1 MKFNK
6 CVRCGSFFASDNN
19 VCPNCQSKDEIDKL
33 SLKNYI
39 ANHDIPDNIEMLALN
54 SGVSL
59 KNVNRYLQTN
69 DFSDIKKSFDSGN
82 DNNNNIITSL

>member
-39 ANHDIPDNIEMLALN
+39 ANHDMPDNAEQLALK

-59 KNVNRYLQTN
+59 KNINRYLQSS
-69 DFSDIKKSFDSGN
+69 DFSDIKNSFNSAYDS
-82 DNNNNIITSL
+82 NNNIITSL